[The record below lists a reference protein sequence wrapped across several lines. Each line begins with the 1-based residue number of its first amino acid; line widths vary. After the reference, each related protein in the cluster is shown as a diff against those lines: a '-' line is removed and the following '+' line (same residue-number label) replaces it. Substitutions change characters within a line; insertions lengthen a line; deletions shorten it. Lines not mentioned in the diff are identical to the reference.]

1 MRCVAAIF
9 LAFRAETWIIH
20 ALFSLH
26 ARAKVGSKRRQR
38 RHQEAIAVVLPKR
51 HGWLFPSV
59 LGAIIAG
66 FLVAL
71 ASQSTTSKVLPTPV
85 QAISLLSLG
94 DFAAMP
100 SKQLEQQDIALLN
113 LRCAEGLPGA
123 EKLDVQQCL
132 ATLDQWARRVRFET
146 ERHLYRAHDPR
157 YAKQYRNSEAY
168 LRASMMLQ
176 VLQEDCGV
184 HYNHDRIRDVDFT
197 RSQDLFLHG
206 MVGSDNGGTCVS
218 MPVLY
223 IAIGRRLGYP
233 FYLTTAKEHVFCRWD
248 DGKERFNIEGSGEGF
263 SSLDDS
269 YYMKWPKPISEAE
282 IKAGEYLQSLNAAES
297 FAVFLAARGHCLED
311 NGRRAEARVSYVQA
325 AALAPKRT
333 IYQGYLVQSMGF
345 ARSPA
350 FQQVR
355 QPPNPAMVYS
365 PYEQRYIPSEIGYS
379 PYHAAKPVV
388 RSAMGTLDNPPGFP
402 VWP

>member
-1 MRCVAAIF
+1 LVAA
-9 LAFRAETWIIH
+9 APQPAT
-20 ALFSLH
+20 ST
-26 ARAKVGSKRRQR
+26 AKAPIQ
-38 RHQEAIAVVLPKR
+38 AANLP
-51 HGWLFPSV
+51 
-59 LGAIIAG
+59 
-66 FLVAL
+66 
-71 ASQSTTSKVLPTPV
+71 
-85 QAISLLSLG
+85 SLG

-123 EKLDVQQCL
+123 EKLDVEKCL

-146 ERHLYRAHDPR
+146 KRHLYRAHDPR

-176 VLQEDCGV
+176 ILQEDCGV

-206 MVGSDNGGTCVS
+206 MVASDNGGTCVS

-223 IAIGRRLGYP
+223 TTIGRRLGYP
-233 FYLTTAKEHVFCRWD
+233 IYLTTAKEHVFCRWD

-263 SSLDDS
+263 SSFDDAH
-269 YYMKWPKPISEAE
+269 YMTWPKPISDAE
-282 IKAGEYLQSLNAAES
+282 VKSGEYLKSLSVAES
-297 FAVFLAARGHCLED
+297 LAVFLAARGHCLED
-311 NGRRAEARVSYVQA
+311 NGRRAEARVSYAQA
-325 AALAPKRT
+325 AALAPKRS

-345 ARSPA
+345 GPSPA

-355 QPPNPAMVYS
+355 QPPNPAIVYS
-365 PYEQRYIPSEIGYS
+365 PYVPPEIGYS

-388 RSAMGTLDNPPGFP
+388 PGAMSRLDNPPGFP

>member
-1 MRCVAAIF
+1 
-9 LAFRAETWIIH
+9 
-20 ALFSLH
+20 
-26 ARAKVGSKRRQR
+26 VGSKRRQR
-38 RHQEAIAVVLPKR
+38 RQQEAIAAVPPKR
-51 HGWLFPSV
+51 YAWLFPFAV
-59 LGAIIAG
+59 GAILAG

-71 ASQSTTSKVLPTPV
+71 AQRPATSNATAPPPIVNRLP
-85 QAISLLSLG
+85 SLG
-94 DFAAMP
+94 ELTAMP
-100 SKQLEQQDIALLN
+100 SKQLEQHDIALLN
-113 LRCAEGLPGA
+113 LRCAEGLSGS
-123 EKLDVQQCL
+123 ENLDVAQCL
-132 ATLDQWARRVRFET
+132 AALDGWAKRVRFET

-223 IAIGRRLGYP
+223 TAIGRRLGYP
-233 FYLTTAKEHVFCRWD
+233 IYLTTAKEHVFCRWD

-263 SSLDDS
+263 SSFDDA
-269 YYMKWPKPISEAE
+269 YYMKWPKPISDTEV
-282 IKAGEYLQSLNAAES
+282 KAGEYLQSLDAAES
-297 FAVFLAARGHCLED
+297 LAVFLAARGHCLED
-311 NGRRAEARVSYVQA
+311 NGRRADATVSYAQA

-345 ARSPA
+345 VRSQS

-355 QPPNPAMVYS
+355 QPLNPPMVYQQPDYYS
-365 PYEQRYIPSEIGYS
+365 PPQTGGYS
-379 PYHAAKPVV
+379 PYHASKPIMPNMV
-388 RSAMGTLDNPPGFP
+388 GFP
-402 VWP
+402 QNAPNDSPDFGVWP